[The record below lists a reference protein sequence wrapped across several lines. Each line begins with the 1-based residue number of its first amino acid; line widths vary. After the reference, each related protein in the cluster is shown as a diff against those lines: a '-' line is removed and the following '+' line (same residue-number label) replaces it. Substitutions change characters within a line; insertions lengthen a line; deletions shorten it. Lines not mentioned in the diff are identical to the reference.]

1 MKESRAGLLLI
12 DKDRGPTSHD
22 VVSLVRRLLRTRE
35 VGHTGTLD
43 PMATGLLPVCFG
55 AATRLVPFLTE
66 TDKGY
71 TGVLRLGA
79 ETDTDDVE
87 GQVVQQGDAS
97 GVSDEALAEAFE
109 RVRARKTQV
118 PPQFSAIRVDGE
130 RAHALARAGKEFVLP
145 EREVEVPVFRVTGRD
160 GSAVAFAAE
169 VSKGTYIRSL
179 GRDVG
184 RELGCFGHL
193 TALRRTRV
201 GRFSV
206 DHAATIATLQEQGVD
221 GAVLSMWEAVGAMPE
236 AKVDADGRRRLLL
249 GQAVPADC
257 EAADGAMVRVANE
270 EGGLLALCIWRS
282 ELGRIAPSRVFGV
295 VRG

>member
-1 MKESRAGLLLI
+1 MTERRSGLLLV
-12 DKDRGPTSHD
+12 DKQRGPTSHD
-22 VVSLVRRLLRTRE
+22 VVGSVRRLLRTRE

-71 TGVLRLGA
+71 TGRLSLGA
-79 ETDTDDVE
+79 ETDTDDAE
-87 GQVVQQGDAS
+87 GQVLRTGAS
-97 GVSDEALAEAFE
+97 TGLTDEAIAAAFE
-109 RVRARKTQV
+109 AVRLRPTQV

-130 RAHALARAGKEFVLP
+130 RAHALARSGRAFELP
-145 EREVEVPVFRVTGRD
+145 PREVEVPVFRMTGREGD
-160 GSAVAFAAE
+160 EVLFEAE
-169 VSKGTYIRSL
+169 VSKGTYIRAL

-201 GRFSV
+201 GRF
-206 DHAATIATLQEQGVD
+206 HVD
-221 GAVLSMWEAVGAMPE
+221 GAATLEALAERGVEGRVLSLWEAVGLMPE
-236 AKVDADGRRRLLL
+236 AETDADGRRRLLL
-249 GQAVPADC
+249 GQAVTASC
-257 EAADGAMVRVANE
+257 SAGEGEMVRVSDGA
-270 EGGLLALCIWRS
+270 GGLLALCVWRA
-282 ELGRIAPSRVFGV
+282 ELGRIEPKRVFGV

>member
-1 MKESRAGLLLI
+1 MKESRAGLLLV
-12 DKDRGPTSHD
+12 DKSRGPTSHD
-22 VVSLVRRLLRTRE
+22 VVGAVRRLLRTRE

-71 TGVLRLGA
+71 TGVLQLGA

-87 GQVVQQGDAS
+87 GQVVQQADATAI
-97 GVSDEALAEAFE
+97 SDEAIAAAFE
-109 RVRARKTQV
+109 LVRQRKTQV

-145 EREVEVPVFRVTGRD
+145 EREVDVPVFRVTGRD
-160 GSAVAFAAE
+160 GTAIAFEAE

-206 DHAATIATLQEQGVD
+206 ERAATIESLAATGLD
-221 GAVLSMWEAVGAMPE
+221 GAVLSMWEAVSAMTE
-236 AKVDADGRRRLLL
+236 AVVDSDGRRRLLL
-249 GQAVPADC
+249 GQAVAADC
-257 EAADGAMVRVANE
+257 SAADGEMVRVANE
-270 EGGLLALCIWRS
+270 EGGLLALGVWRA
-282 ELGRIAPSRVFGV
+282 EQGRVAPSRVFGV
-295 VRG
+295 ARS